1 MRNAGHS
8 LLTFMKYEYVG
19 STNNLAERRHDPQL
33 YSERE
38 NPASLS
44 VVFLLRIMSR
54 ELREVVKHR
63 AVKSLLRTMEGA
75 EIFSILLTIM
85 MTYKDDDILELL
97 KKYLSRG
104 RSPDDGPPDDGYG

>member
-1 MRNAGHS
+1 MCNVGHS
-8 LLTFMKYEYVG
+8 LLTFMKYEYVD
-19 STNNLAERRHDPQL
+19 STNNLAE
-33 YSERE
+33 
-38 NPASLS
+38 
-44 VVFLLRIMSR
+44 R

-85 MTYKDDDILELL
+85 MTYKDDDVLELL

-104 RSPDDGPPDDGYG
+104 RSPDDVPPDDGYG